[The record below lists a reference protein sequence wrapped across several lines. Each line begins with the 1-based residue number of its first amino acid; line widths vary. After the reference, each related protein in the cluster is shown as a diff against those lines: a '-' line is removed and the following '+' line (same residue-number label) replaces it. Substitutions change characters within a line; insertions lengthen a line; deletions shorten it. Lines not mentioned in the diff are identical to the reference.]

1 MPFKAH
7 SIPEE
12 QAPLLYSLQRWVS
25 GKLVFCSQTLSCRIG
40 LWMLVCLNPRCM
52 SLNYYAISTLN
63 YVSFSTSSKTCNW
76 MEVIFLGAELYPS
89 YSFRPS
95 RQGFSAFAW
104 MTPKETICP
113 WQAEVGPKRC
123 CLERELWTVI
133 LRDQGSPP
141 RKPFL
146 NKPRKSM
153 LYKMVLTKPS
163 PSNWSLAWIWSRQDS
178 VTEMVLDLFP
188 LPSDLWVIT
197 SQCLTPLG
205 FVSDNKVW
213 CFQPGWKNL
222 LEQFSLLSDLPV
234 LGCVRSNL
242 NSTLPPATVISS
254 QLHDG
259 AAGGPLR
266 WGALDWVELQL
277 KKNVHQLLKYT
288 LT

>member
-12 QAPLLYSLQRWVS
+12 QAPLLYSLHRWVS

-89 YSFRPS
+89 YSFCPS
-95 RQGFSAFAW
+95 RQGISAFAW

-163 PSNWSLAWIWSRQDS
+163 PSNWSLAWIWSWQDS

-197 SQCLTPLG
+197 SQCLTPLAL
-205 FVSDNKVW
+205 FLTIKFDVS
-213 CFQPGWKNL
+213 
-222 LEQFSLLSDLPV
+222 SLVEKISWNSFPCCQIFLFLAASGRIWIPLCPQQLWSHLSSMMGLPV
-234 LGCVRSNL
+234 ALC
-242 NSTLPPATVISS
+242 
-254 QLHDG
+254 DG
-259 AAGGPLR
+259 GL
-266 WGALDWVELQL
+266 
-277 KKNVHQLLKYT
+277 
-288 LT
+288 